1 MKFYRTG
8 ELRKNALEMMVEI
21 NPKEKAPRFVLKRL
35 DYLIGLI
42 HERFPAKVDAFA
54 KNLER
59 QYQDLVKSDYIS
71 NKGVDLSSIVSEF
84 GNLKD
89 YPNLT
94 NAAMNYYFQVLNL
107 PDESA
112 WDESTNI
119 TDRKYHQAFL
129 HPRYYN
135 LLTLIDTMSREE
147 AIKLWKRFF
156 TQYTIDNRT
165 PRERPFVDL
174 ETLLEERIVPTEEP
188 SKWVIVRGMI
198 ADGKQAYRN
207 DNCLWVDS
215 LEDLPDPEIKYYI
228 CCYGDY
234 EGARNYHESVV
245 LTMEHTIA
253 QGDPYCSRVL
263 HDTRVDYDLRH
274 PTKEFWDNM

>member
-147 AIKLWKRFF
+147 AIKLWKR
-156 TQYTIDNRT
+156 
-165 PRERPFVDL
+165 
-174 ETLLEERIVPTEEP
+174 
-188 SKWVIVRGMI
+188 
-198 ADGKQAYRN
+198 
-207 DNCLWVDS
+207 
-215 LEDLPDPEIKYYI
+215 
-228 CCYGDY
+228 
-234 EGARNYHESVV
+234 
-245 LTMEHTIA
+245 
-253 QGDPYCSRVL
+253 
-263 HDTRVDYDLRH
+263 
-274 PTKEFWDNM
+274 